1 MGLSTRSGEALQQ
14 RGQTA
19 HRSAHADMVIL
30 EELDYLPFS
39 ALGRP
44 LIFRLLSEP
53 CERTIFATTTNPSVG
68 ELVSGFGAVK
78 TTTSLLYR
86 LISTDPMFHLSQK
99 SPP

>member
-1 MGLSTRSGEALQQ
+1 MAPWVTF
-14 RGQTA
+14 
-19 HRSAHADMVIL
+19 D
-30 EELDYLPFS
+30 ELDYLPFS

-78 TTTSLLYR
+78 TTTSLLDR